1 MNDIIG
7 KLVETYP
14 YYVVTPFNKV
24 YDEKSNFFELE
35 DYFLEN
41 YLEVFTEKII
51 FIVLRILA
59 SHNAYI
65 QLTELP
71 VDVKYSYSTLEDLSD
86 LSYNDL
92 SKIIK
97 DCINC
102 KASALNILFYKE
114 NILIRISSQ
123 FDVVVF
129 GKDENLLKDIEEI
142 VTREGLF
149 FIRYD
154 SW

>member
-1 MNDIIG
+1 MNDIIE

-41 YLEVFTEKII
+41 YLEVFAEKII

-71 VDVKYSYSTLEDLSD
+71 VDVKYSYPTLEDLSD

-102 KASALNILFYKE
+102 KASAIDILFYEE
-114 NILIRISSQ
+114 NILIYISSQ

-129 GKDENLLKDIEEI
+129 GKNENLLKDIEEI

>member
-1 MNDIIG
+1 MRDIIE

-14 YYVVTPFNKV
+14 YYVVEPFNKV

-35 DYFLEN
+35 DYYLEN
-41 YLEVFTEKII
+41 YLEVFAEKIT

-65 QLTELP
+65 QLTELAE
-71 VDVKYSYSTLEDLSD
+71 DVKYSYPTLEDLSD

-102 KASALNILFYKE
+102 KASALDILFYEE
-114 NILIRISSQ
+114 NILIYISSQ
-123 FDVVVF
+123 FRVTVF
-129 GKDENLLKDIEEI
+129 GKNENLLKDIEEL

-149 FIRYD
+149 FTRHD

>member
-41 YLEVFTEKII
+41 YLEVFAEKII

-59 SHNAYI
+59 SHNVYI

-71 VDVKYSYSTLEDLSD
+71 VDVKYSYPTLEDLSD

-129 GKDENLLKDIEEI
+129 GKNENLLKDIEEI